1 MTLEEVLKEQN
12 LSDEQIESITGAMK
26 ENKIFTASEENLDIR
41 YNKLKEDHAGL
52 TNQHGE
58 ATKLIEEMKKS
69 SKGDE
74 ELQSKIT
81 TYEGQVEQL
90 QSELQQTKLE
100 SAIKVALL
108 SEKAV
113 DVDYLTYKLKEKGE
127 LELDENDKVK
137 GLDDKLTSLKIQ
149 FPTQF
154 ETSTQKKIEE
164 NKLGEGDGQKDTIT
178 KEAFVKMGYQERLK
192 LHSEQPEAYAELAK
206 AD

>member
-1 MTLEEVLKEQN
+1 MTLEEVLKSQN
-12 LSDEQIESITGAMK
+12 LSDEQITAITGAMK

-69 SKGDE
+69 SKGNE
-74 ELQSKIT
+74 ELQGKIT
-81 TYEGQVEQL
+81 TYETQLGQL
-90 QSELQQTKLE
+90 QTELQQTKLE

-164 NKLGEGDGQKDTIT
+164 NKLELGSGQKDTIT
-178 KEAFVKMGYQERLK
+178 KEAFAKMGYQERLK

>member
-1 MTLEEVLKEQN
+1 MTLQELLKAQG
-12 LSDEQIESITGAMK
+12 LSDEQITAITGAMK

-52 TNQHGE
+52 SNQHGE

-69 SKGDE
+69 SKGNE
-74 ELQSKIT
+74 ELQGKIT
-81 TYEGQVEQL
+81 TYETQVEQL

-113 DVDYLTYKLKEKGE
+113 DVDYLTFKLKEKGE
-127 LELDENDKVK
+127 LELDENDQIK
-137 GLDDKLTSLKIQ
+137 GLDDKLSSLKIQ

-164 NKLGEGDGQKDTIT
+164 NKLEQGNGQKTGFTRADL
-178 KEAFVKMGYQERLK
+178 LK
-192 LHSEQPEAYAELAK
+192 KPYAERMQIFNENPDAYNE
-206 AD
+206 AMNS

>member
-1 MTLEEVLKEQN
+1 MTLEEVLKSQN

-154 ETSTQKKIEE
+154 EASTQKKIEE
-164 NKLGEGDGQKDTIT
+164 NKLELGSGQKDTIT

-192 LHSEQPEAYAELAK
+192 LHSEQPEAYAELTK

>member
-1 MTLEEVLKEQN
+1 MTLQELLKAQG
-12 LSDEQIESITGAMK
+12 LSDEQITAITGAMK

-41 YNKLKEDHAGL
+41 YKKLKEDHDGL
-52 TNQHGE
+52 TSQHGE

-69 SKGDE
+69 SKGNE
-74 ELQSKIT
+74 ELQGKIT
-81 TYEGQVEQL
+81 TYETQVEQL

-113 DVDYLTYKLKEKGE
+113 DVDYLTFKLKEKGE
-127 LELDENDKVK
+127 LELDENGQIK
-137 GLDDKLTSLKIQ
+137 GLDDKLSSLKIQ

-164 NKLGEGDGQKDTIT
+164 NKLEQGNGQKTGFTRADL
-178 KEAFVKMGYQERLK
+178 LK
-192 LHSEQPEAYAELAK
+192 KPYAERMQIFNENPDAYNEVMNS
-206 AD
+206 